1 MFRIPSKADVPV
13 TSMSRKDAIFSQVH
27 AETSLMCVLTFN
39 DHGYEFT
46 LKLKNY
52 ENLSSFGI
60 VGVKGVVAN
69 YPFICAIP

>member
-1 MFRIPSKADVPV
+1 
-13 TSMSRKDAIFSQVH
+13 
-27 AETSLMCVLTFN
+27 MCVLTFN

-52 ENLSSFGI
+52 KNLSSFGI